1 VGPEPKNI
9 PKTKYAKMYI
19 TRNHTS
25 KIRFDLVSITS
36 RIGFVDK
43 PASTGSSTTV
53 SSATGLLAGGFAGGA
68 GGLAGGA
75 GGFAAGCLLDIVAS
89 GVFGCLG
96 VVDAPCEGGVSADA
110 DISFYIILRYF
121 FR

>member
-1 VGPEPKNI
+1 VDPEPKNI

-25 KIRFDLVSITS
+25 KIRLDLVSITS
-36 RIGFVDK
+36 RIGFVDTS
-43 PASTGSSTTV
+43 AAGSSL
-53 SSATGLLAGGFAGGA
+53 AGLLAGLLAGGFVAGGFVA
-68 GGLAGGA
+68 GGFVAGGFVVGGFVAGGSIEVGLAGG
-75 GGFAAGCLLDIVAS
+75 FVL
-89 GVFGCLG
+89 
-96 VVDAPCEGGVSADA
+96 PDA

>member
-19 TRNHTS
+19 TKNQSS
-25 KIRFDLVSITS
+25 KIRLDLVSITS
-36 RIGFVDK
+36 RIG
-43 PASTGSSTTV
+43 
-53 SSATGLLAGGFAGGA
+53 
-68 GGLAGGA
+68 
-75 GGFAAGCLLDIVAS
+75 I
-89 GVFGCLG
+89 
-96 VVDAPCEGGVSADA
+96 VDAPCVVSATVLSAGGLSAGVVPAAVLSAGGLSAGFVPAAVLSAGGLSTVGLLTGSLSLVAPTGGLLDA